1 MLEKAS
7 KLKRLMELCYDKR
20 PEKALEGIFMAGLK
34 AVDPERAVRK
44 YVWRK
49 RDQLFV
55 EDSSYSLNR
64 FKRILLIGAGK
75 GTKLIACSGRE

>member
-1 MLEKAS
+1 MIKDQ
-7 KLKRLMELCYDKR
+7 K
-20 PEKALEGIFMAGLK
+20 KALEYIFRAGLK

-44 YVWRK
+44 YVRRK

-55 EDSSYSLNR
+55 EDSSYNLDR

-75 GTKLIACSGRE
+75 GTKLVACLERE